1 MTAGTIIIGAGQAG
15 AETAFALRKLGYQK
29 PIHIIGKEPS
39 LPYQRPPLSKT
50 FLKGEIAPERLL
62 FKPAEIYQREKI
74 RVLTKT
80 EAAKIL
86 REKKTL
92 RLKNG
97 ENLAYDHLVLA
108 TGGEARQLNIPGA
121 SLRGVHLLRKR
132 EDSESLREAAE
143 KEGRI
148 VIVGGGYIGLEVAA
162 SLKQKGCDV
171 ILLEAEPRLLSRVA
185 APEISAFFQEIHEA
199 HGVEIR
205 CGARLVSLEGRDHV
219 EALRLDGGEII
230 KTPLALIGVG
240 LCPNTGLAEE
250 AGLLVADGITTDIHS
265 RTSDPFIFA
274 AGDCANHPS
283 RIYRRRL
290 RLESVQNAI
299 AQAQSAAATIC
310 GCEKPYIEVPWFWS
324 DQYDVKW
331 QMAGLSEGYDG
342 RVVRG
347 EMGGRRFSVFYLRG
361 GFLIAADAINS
372 AADFM
377 AARLAIAAG
386 VFVDMGRLGDESCSV
401 REALGI

>member
-15 AETAFALRKLGYQK
+15 AETAFTLRKLGYQK

-132 EDSESLREAAE
+132 EDSENLRQAAQ

-205 CGARLVSLEGRDHV
+205 CGARLVSLEGRDQV
-219 EALRLDGGEII
+219 EALRLDGGEMI

-240 LCPNTGLAEE
+240 LCPNTGLAER
-250 AGLLVADGITTDIHS
+250 AGLLVADGVMTDIHS

-299 AQAQSAAATIC
+299 AQAQSAAAAIC